1 MTEQESPRNT
11 PVPVPLVPAPRMSGD
26 DRLAILSKWL
36 FGSDKPEEY
45 HFHAGEIL
53 IEEGESL
60 SHRPALLV
68 VEGEIEECV
77 GSYDPEAGVGT
88 HTIQVAQRGDLSN
101 LQAVVEPFHHEPSQC
116 TLHANTDGFC
126 YLVWKAHV
134 TRLPEFAASL
144 AASYPRSAE
153 AIERIRSVE
162 AEFEEISAKM
172 MQERGDGPMSVRS
185 MLDEWADTEN
195 DELKR
200 KLEEMRDELERTKL
214 SLWEAGE
221 KHREAQRNL
230 DLERRA
236 RAALEQRALELMQ
249 ALAGQPTMAPS
260 EGSDS
265 RFPSAVRLLESAE
278 LEAMESEARRHREQ
292 AVSYENRARMLHRA
306 FEILSTDNP
315 QMNIRPTVM
324 HLIMGEEPG
333 LPKGE
338 VLSADD
344 LEPVTPEPKRVT
356 LPLMSSDSPSPPP
369 PSIPRPARLPSNAAP
384 KPDLPPPSA
393 APRTSKS
400 G

>member
-1 MTEQESPRNT
+1 MTEQDTPRNT
-11 PVPVPLVPAPRMSGD
+11 PLPMPLVPTPRMSGD
-26 DRLAILSKWL
+26 DRLAVLRKWL
-36 FGSDKPEEY
+36 FGDDKPEEY

-60 SHRPALLV
+60 AHRPALLV

-101 LQAVVEPFHHEPSQC
+101 LQAVVEPFQHEPSQC

-134 TRLPEFAASL
+134 TRLPEFAAVL

-172 MQERGDGPMSVRS
+172 MQERGEGPMSVRS
-185 MLDEWADTEN
+185 MLDEWADTEI

-221 KHREAQRNL
+221 KHREAQRNF

-236 RAALEQRALELMQ
+236 RAALEQRALELTQ
-249 ALAGQPTMAPS
+249 ALAGQPTLAPS
-260 EGSDS
+260 EADAK
-265 RFPSAVRLLESAE
+265 FPSAVRLLESAE
-278 LEAMESEARRHREQ
+278 LDAMESEARRHREQ
-292 AVSYENRARMLHRA
+292 AVNYENRARMLHRA
-306 FEILSTDNP
+306 FEILSSDNP
-315 QMNIRPTVM
+315 HMNIRPTVM

-333 LPKGE
+333 LPTDE
-338 VLSADD
+338 VLSAED
-344 LEPVTPEPKRVT
+344 LEPDSGEPKRVT
-356 LPLMSSDSPSPPP
+356 LPLMSSDTPAPP

-384 KPDLPPPSA
+384 RPDAPPPSA
-393 APRTSKS
+393 APRTHKS

>member
-1 MTEQESPRNT
+1 M
-11 PVPVPLVPAPRMSGD
+11 PVPLVPAPGMSGD
-26 DRLAILSKWL
+26 DRLAVLSKWL

-45 HFHAGEIL
+45 HFHTGEIL

-60 SHRPALLV
+60 AHRPALLV

-77 GSYDPEAGVGT
+77 GSYDAETGVGT

-101 LQAVVEPFHHEPSQC
+101 LQAVIEPYHHEPAQC

-134 TRLPEFAASL
+134 QRSPEFAGVL

-153 AIERIRSVE
+153 AIERIRSLE
-162 AEFEEISAKM
+162 AEFEEVSAKM
-172 MQERGDGPMSVRS
+172 AHERSDGPMSVRS
-185 MLDEWADTEN
+185 MLDEWADTEI

-214 SLWEAGE
+214 SLWESGE

-249 ALAGQPTMAPS
+249 ALAGQPTLAPS
-260 EGSDS
+260 EHDS

-292 AVSYENRARMLHRA
+292 AVNYEHRARMLHRA
-306 FEILSTDNP
+306 FEILSSDNP

-333 LPKGE
+333 LPTDE

-344 LEPVTPEPKRVT
+344 LEPEPETTPKRVT
-356 LPLMSSDSPSPPP
+356 LPLLSSDTPMPP

-384 KPDLPPPSA
+384 KPDVPPPSA
-393 APRTSKS
+393 APRTHKS